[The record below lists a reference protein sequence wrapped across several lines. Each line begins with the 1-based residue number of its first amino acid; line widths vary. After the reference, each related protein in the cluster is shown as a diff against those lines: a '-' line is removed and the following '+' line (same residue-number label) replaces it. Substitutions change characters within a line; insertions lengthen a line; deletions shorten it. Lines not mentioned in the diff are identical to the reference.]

1 MSNIK
6 GKIRE
11 ENLCLASLTKLGID
25 IYQNGKSETKVDRK
39 PVIKEV
45 SHVQTILDKYKTK
58 HNIEDIRTVLSDYS
72 LFRLNNRT
80 YIEDLQNEPD
90 FVLRD
95 IIKEHPI
102 LNSFKTESN
111 KFVIYESRTIVLPY
125 GKEVGNKTWGK
136 IDYLVNVCGY
146 KLVRE

>member
-11 ENLCLASLTKLGID
+11 ENLCLVSLTRLGID
-25 IYQNGKSETKVDRK
+25 VYHNGKSETKVDRK

-45 SHVQTILDKYKTK
+45 SHVQIILDKYKAK

-72 LFRLNNRT
+72 LVRLNNRV

-90 FVLRD
+90 FVLRN

-111 KFVIYESRTIVLPY
+111 KFVIYEPKTIVVS
-125 GKEVGNKTWGK
+125 KSKDIGNKTWGK
-136 IDYLVNVCGY
+136 IDYLVNNCGY